1 MKKYLL
7 LIAFLG
13 LVKTV
18 IAQELSSFRVKYLV
32 TYDESNKT
40 YTAWVVP
47 GYDTPNVHNP
57 DTEEK
62 GATAQF
68 SLKVP
73 AGFVLSNV
81 KDIRGSWDKNPAKLG
96 QESVFLK
103 AGLSSNHEYYV
114 IGKSANETNYGAFK
128 RDEPVALFSFE
139 GSSLSVDQV
148 QALESNDPFIQ
159 IADKTLSLNVGSSF
173 YSRSGQRPVSSALPL
188 EQFEQSTTLN
198 RVLSNL
204 ANRLL
209 QSEGSNLLAGALPE
223 ERSLITYPSPATNL
237 LTIKYFSEVNDAP
250 VVFDLI
256 DLKGNILQK
265 HRLQAKKGVNT
276 LPLSIDKLTSGSYL
290 IRTELNK
297 QIITKKFMKV
307 D

>member
-7 LIAFLG
+7 LIAFWG

-47 GYDTPNVHNP
+47 DYDTPNVHNP

-68 SLKVP
+68 TLKVP
-73 AGFVLSNV
+73 AGFVLSNL

-96 QESVFLK
+96 QESAFLK
-103 AGLSSNHEYYV
+103 AGLSSNYEYYV

-139 GSSLSVDQV
+139 GSSAAEHPEQV
-148 QALESNDPFIQ
+148 QVLDRNDPFIQ
-159 IADKTLSLNVGSSF
+159 IADKTLSLNVGNSF
-173 YSRSGQRPVSSALPL
+173 YSRSGQRPAASALPL
-188 EQFEQSTTLN
+188 EQFAQPTTLN
-198 RVLSNL
+198 LVLRDL
-204 ANRLL
+204 AARLL
-209 QSEGSNLLAGALPE
+209 QSEGVDVLPE
-223 ERSLITYPSPATNL
+223 ERSLITYPSPATTL

-256 DLKGNILQK
+256 DLKGTTLQK

-276 LPLSIDKLTSGSYL
+276 LLLSIDKLSSGSYL

-297 QIITKKFMKV
+297 RIITKKFVKV
-307 D
+307 E